1 MAHALQS
8 TSCGV
13 ADTKEGD
20 VSDVNEESI
29 DYGELLRVS
38 LRHQKLIY
46 IEGIMIKEEGVSL
59 EDLFDWTKGDIVEA
73 LRDIHNNDQNQHQI
87 RAAHRNKFAKIVIDI
102 AKRRTETMK
111 SSNNEAQSPPANMK
125 LLIIG
130 KDEEEAI
137 EAIQNGEEYMKE
149 LVNSNKIEESLNG
162 LHANTKQIQ
171 TDLHSFCDDIK
182 RRIDQKEK
190 QMNQIIQKVQKHKEK
205 TLMQQAKAAQAAA
218 KTVNAFYSEYKG
230 YFQDESLTKQD
241 RKDKLLHAKQVIE
254 NEIEKSKQY
263 KDGMNVHDTN
273 LVLDKKPIDNAIQKC
288 FAVTNTGLNL
298 PKVTGLTFGGS
309 TLNWSA
315 VGPPSDEVIAL
326 FVDHDDD
333 EKKTEQSQRTHDTCS
348 IAYQIFYQEQRDDA
362 EWNVIKDLRGKTSYD
377 MTSCVGKHCNAK
389 VVYDINNVL
398 QSPPSDPIHCPMVSL
413 FEYSSDFDRN
423 GIIYFLGSDD
433 GKSDW
438 QNPSEKGIIEIQ
450 STPLGNGSKSIHHFV
465 GREAVHCLAQSKIN
479 AWAWFSVDLKGLQV
493 KPTHYTLRHYISN
506 DDYCLR
512 NWDFEGSADGGKE
525 WTIIRQ
531 HTNDTSLQGKG
542 ASHTWKVD
550 ECNAF
555 YSLFRIRMTGKDSGG
570 FGSWS
575 LCCSGF
581 EIYGQLKYIAPD
593 NIEHQSCQ
601 IDSTNPV
608 VLESFFVQ

>member
-1 MAHALQS
+1 MAAHALQS
-8 TSCGV
+8 TSSG
-13 ADTKEGD
+13 TTETEEGNIS
-20 VSDVNEESI
+20 VMNEESI
-29 DYGELLRVS
+29 DYVELLRIS

-46 IEGIMIKEEGVSL
+46 IADIMEQEGASL
-59 EDLFDWTKGDIVEA
+59 DDLFEWTRGDIVEA
-73 LRDIHNNDQNQHQI
+73 LRDIHDNDQNQHQI
-87 RAAHRNKFAKIVIDI
+87 QAFNRNKFAKIVVEI
-102 AKRRTETMK
+102 AKRRNDTIERNSK
-111 SSNNEAQSPPANMK
+111 EKASLNMK
-125 LLIIG
+125 LLIIS
-130 KDEEEAI
+130 KEEEEAI
-137 EAIQNGEEYMKE
+137 EAIQNGEKYMTE
-149 LVNSNKIEESLNG
+149 LANKMEESLNG
-162 LHANTKQIQ
+162 LHANTKKIQ
-171 TDLHSFCDDIK
+171 TDLHSLCDGLK
-182 RRIDQKEK
+182 QRIDQKEQEMSRIIERIK
-190 QMNQIIQKVQKHKEK
+190 QFKLK
-205 TLMQQAKAAQAAA
+205 TLMQQTKETRVAAE
-218 KTVNAFYSEYKG
+218 TVHAFYSEYKG
-230 YFQDESLTKQD
+230 YFQDGSLTKQG
-241 RKDKLLHAKQVIE
+241 RKDKLLHAKQAIE
-254 NEIEKSKQY
+254 NQIKQTKQY
-263 KDGMNVHDTN
+263 KDDILAHDMNIEMDT
-273 LVLDKKPIDNAIQKC
+273 PRIDDAIQKC
-288 FAVTNTGLNL
+288 LTLTNTELDV
-298 PKVTGLTFGGS
+298 PKVSGVTFDG
-309 TLNWSA
+309 TALNWST
-315 VGPPSDEVIAL
+315 VDNPSDEILAL
-326 FVDHDDD
+326 LDDD
-333 EKKTEQSQRTHDTCS
+333 EKNQNTCTIGYKILYQQQR
-348 IAYQIFYQEQRDDA
+348 EDA
-362 EWNVIKDLRGKTSYD
+362 VWNVISELREKTSYD
-377 MTSCVGKHCNAK
+377 MTRCGVKSCTAK
-389 VVYDINNVL
+389 VVYDMNNVL
-398 QSPPSDPIHCPMVSL
+398 QSPLSDAVYCQMDL
-413 FEYSSDFDRN
+413 AFKYSSDFDSN
-423 GIIYFLGSDD
+423 GIIYFLGSDY

>member
-20 VSDVNEESI
+20 VSDMNEESI

-102 AKRRTETMK
+102 AQRRTETMK

-137 EAIQNGEEYMKE
+137 EAIQNGEKYMTE
-149 LVNSNKIEESLNG
+149 LANSNKIEESLNG

-230 YFQDESLTKQD
+230 YFQDGSLTKQG
-241 RKDKLLHAKQVIE
+241 RKDKLLHAKQAIE
-254 NEIEKSKQY
+254 NQIKQTKQY
-263 KDGMNVHDTN
+263 KDDILAHDMNIEMDT
-273 LVLDKKPIDNAIQKC
+273 PRIDDAIQKC
-288 FAVTNTGLNL
+288 LTLTNTELDV
-298 PKVTGLTFGGS
+298 PKVSGVTFDG
-309 TLNWSA
+309 TALNWST
-315 VGPPSDEVIAL
+315 VDNPSDEILAL
-326 FVDHDDD
+326 LDDD
-333 EKKTEQSQRTHDTCS
+333 EKNQNTCTIGYKILYQQQR
-348 IAYQIFYQEQRDDA
+348 EDA
-362 EWNVIKDLRGKTSYD
+362 VWNVISELREKTSYD
-377 MTSCVGKHCNAK
+377 MTRCGVKSCTAK
-389 VVYDINNVL
+389 VVYDMNNVL
-398 QSPPSDPIHCPMVSL
+398 QSPLSDAVYCQMDL
-413 FEYSSDFDRN
+413 AFKYSSDFDSN
-423 GIIYFLGSDD
+423 GIIYFLGSDY